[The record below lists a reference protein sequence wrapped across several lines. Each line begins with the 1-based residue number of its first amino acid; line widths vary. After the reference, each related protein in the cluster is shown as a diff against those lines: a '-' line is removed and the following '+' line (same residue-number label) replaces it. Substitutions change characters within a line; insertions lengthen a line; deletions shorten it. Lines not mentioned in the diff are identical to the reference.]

1 MNGKKVYIL
10 RASWK
15 DSEPENV
22 GVFDSPRAMVAGLAE
37 AVFNDH
43 KSDKDK
49 LKAAKAVALAVY
61 DFVSVSDF
69 GEDETDECRDGDTV
83 YGWEAEEVQSLEE
96 KEKEDA

>member
-22 GVFDSPRAMVAGLAE
+22 GVYDSPRAMVAGLAE

-49 LKAAKAVALAVY
+49 KEVAKAVALAVY

-69 GEDETDECRDGDTV
+69 EENEVDECRDGDTV
-83 YGWEAEEVQSLEE
+83 YGWEAEEVQSLE
-96 KEKEDA
+96 KEKKDA